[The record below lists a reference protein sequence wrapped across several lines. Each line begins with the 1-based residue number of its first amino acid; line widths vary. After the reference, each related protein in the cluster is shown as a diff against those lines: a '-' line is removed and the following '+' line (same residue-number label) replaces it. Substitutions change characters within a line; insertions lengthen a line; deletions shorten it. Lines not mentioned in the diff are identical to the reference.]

1 MIRIICPCP
10 SLIPAFVQSSSPL
23 IIRSLLLPTY
33 CLDRSE
39 DHQHRDQQE
48 HPQQHSD
55 VVCVGN
61 LFNIIAEQHLI
72 TTFVNLLASSSSSS
86 CASAYIYFLCW
97 AFIFST
103 YCLPTFSPHCTIH
116 CTLAL
121 HFLTRPPPF
130 QPFGNSK
137 RHGALAMALQK
148 LGYNCTF
155 ARAVILFLL
164 LLLFNPQIAGTDTQ
178 QHTLGHRRGHS
189 CWPAGIIYICTKI
202 IISRWASQ

>member
-1 MIRIICPCP
+1 MTSNKTCRTAGGRETLELITAEDDKNLPLSIFNSRFCSIIITPHYT
-10 SLIPAFVQSSSPL
+10 L
-23 IIRSLLLPTY
+23 IILPTY

-86 CASAYIYFLCW
+86 CASAYIYFLRW

-130 QPFGNSK
+130 GNSK

-155 ARAVILFLL
+155 ARAVILF
-164 LLLFNPQIAGTDTQ
+164 F
-178 QHTLGHRRGHS
+178 
-189 CWPAGIIYICTKI
+189 I
-202 IISRWASQ
+202 IIII